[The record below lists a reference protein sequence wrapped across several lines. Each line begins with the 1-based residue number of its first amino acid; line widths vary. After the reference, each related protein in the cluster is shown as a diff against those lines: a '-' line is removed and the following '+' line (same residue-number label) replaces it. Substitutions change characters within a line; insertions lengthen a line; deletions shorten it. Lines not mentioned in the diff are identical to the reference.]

1 MRASQSRLLIL
12 ACSSTVLLSACASKI
27 DPGPSI
33 STISQDRPDESK
45 LSIRQSEQIE
55 ANQELA
61 IENYR
66 KILELAPEGARRTE
80 VMRRLAD
87 LQIQVGE
94 VNPQFERQQELYGD
108 EERIDSVNLYREI
121 LATNP
126 DDPNNDR
133 VLYQLAR
140 AYQNRGQEARAVE
153 VLSRLAREFP
163 DSRYASDGKFREAE
177 LLFRL
182 RRYRQAEAAYR
193 EVVEFGP
200 DGQFFEQSQYKLGWS
215 IFKQSRY
222 AEAVEAFMPIL
233 ERELAPG
240 QAPIVESQAVAGVRE
255 KRRELVQD
263 VLRVVSLSFAY
274 SDGGASLKQ
283 FLNEQGGT
291 RYEELLFADL
301 GELYLEQERYTDAA
315 AAFKAYVD
323 YEPFTLD
330 APTFQLKSID
340 ALQVGGFIDLAM
352 GAKEDYVQ
360 IYDPEAEYWTQRG
373 LAEAPFVVEALKE
386 NLNDVARYY
395 HARAQRDGA
404 SDQARQIAFEQAGR
418 YYRRFI
424 EIFPDD
430 PAAPEM
436 HTLLA
441 DTLYDRGRYQAAA
454 DEYTNA
460 AYNYPPHPRAADAG
474 YGAVDSYHKWAE
486 AQPTEARAEAILVAV
501 DAARRFADNFS
512 EHPEAPRVLT
522 RAAEDLYDLGELEPA
537 AEVAQ
542 RVVDTQPRPD
552 ARLRRSSWQ
561 VLGLSRFDQQ
571 RYQDAEAA
579 FKQVLQ
585 LTPPDDTERRQTTRD
600 QIASAIYRQA
610 EVARDQGRPDDAVA
624 QFLRIGQEM
633 PDSSIRATAQFDAAA
648 VLIASEQWDRAIEV
662 LQDFRSTF
670 PADQRQP
677 DVTRKLAAVY
687 LSSDQP
693 TRAAA
698 EFARIA
704 GDSAEPE
711 AARQQAA
718 LRSAELYDENG
729 ALAAAGQAYSSY
741 LAGFAI
747 PFEEAIEIRQRLIE
761 IYDEIDRPSE
771 VNFWRRELVRAN
783 AAAGNQQTDRSRYLA
798 AQSSLVLAESAL
810 QEFESIKLTLPL
822 QASLQRKRAAMD
834 KALTAYQDAA
844 QSGVAEIATEAT
856 HRVGSIYL
864 TLSRDLMASQRP
876 AGLSAL
882 ELEQYELLLEEQAFP
897 IEEQAIDVFE
907 TNVARMDQ
915 GVYNVWI
922 QRSIEALAEIVP
934 ARYAKQENY
943 ELPINAIR

>member
-1 MRASQSRLLIL
+1 MRASRSGLLLL
-12 ACSSTVLLSACASKI
+12 ACSSTVLLGACASKI

-33 STISQDRPDESK
+33 STINRERPDEAK

-87 LQIQVGE
+87 LQVQVGE

-153 VLSRLAREFP
+153 VLSRLAREYP
-163 DSRYASDGKFREAE
+163 QSRYASDGKFREAE

-182 RRYRQAEAAYR
+182 KRYRQAEAAYR
-193 EVVEFGP
+193 DVVDFGP

-222 AEAVEAFMPIL
+222 MEAVEAFMPIL

-240 QAPIVESQAVAGVRE
+240 QTPIVESQAVAGVRE

-301 GELYLEQERYTDAA
+301 GELYLEQQRYTDAA

-323 YEPFTLD
+323 YEPLTLD

-340 ALQVGGFIDLAM
+340 ALQVGGFLDLAM

-360 IYDPEAEYWTQRG
+360 IYDPEADYWSQRG

-404 SDQARQIAFEQAGR
+404 TEQARQIAFEQAGR

-441 DTLYDRGRYQAAA
+441 DTLYDRTLYQQAA

-486 AQPTEARAEAILVAV
+486 LQPPEQRPEAILVAV
-501 DAARRFADNFS
+501 DAARRFADRFG

-561 VLGLSRFDQQ
+561 VLGLARFDQQ
-571 RYQDAEAA
+571 RFTDAESA

-585 LTPPDDTERRQTTRD
+585 LTPPDDRERRQITRD
-600 QIASAIYRQA
+600 QIASAIYKQA

-633 PDSSIRATAQFDAAA
+633 PDSGIRATAQFDAAA
-648 VLIASEQWDRAIEV
+648 VLIASEQWNRAIDV
-662 LQDFRSTF
+662 LLDFRSTF
-670 PADQRQP
+670 PADERQA
-677 DVTRKLAAVY
+677 DITRKLAAVY
-687 LSSDQP
+687 LASDQP

-704 GDSAEPE
+704 GDATESED
-711 AARQQAA
+711 ARQQAA

-729 ALAAAGQAYSSY
+729 ALAAAGQAYASY
-741 LAGFAI
+741 LAGFAV
-747 PFEEAIEIRQRLIE
+747 PFDESIEIRQRLIE
-761 IYDEIDRPSE
+761 IYEEIERPSE
-771 VNFWRRELVRAN
+771 VTFWRRELVRSN
-783 AAAGNQQTDRSRYLA
+783 AAAGAQQTDRSRYLA

-810 QEFESIKLTLPL
+810 QEFESVKLTLPL
-822 QASLQRKRAAMD
+822 QASLSRKRAAMD
-834 KALTAYQDAA
+834 RALAAYQDAA

-856 HRVGSIYL
+856 HKVGSIYL

-876 AGLSAL
+876 SGLSAL

-915 GVYNVWI
+915 GVYNAWV

>member
-1 MRASQSRLLIL
+1 MRRNRLG
-12 ACSSTVLLSACASKI
+12 LLLMTCAGSLLVSACASRI

-33 STISQDRPDESK
+33 ATVSRDRPDESK
-45 LSIRQSEQIE
+45 LAIRQSERVE

-66 KILELAPEGARRTE
+66 KILELAPDGARRTE

-87 LQIQVGE
+87 LQVQIGE
-94 VNPQFERQQELYGD
+94 VNPQYERQQELYGT
-108 EERIDSVNLYREI
+108 EEPLDSINLYREI

-140 AYQNRGQEARAVE
+140 AYQNRGQEARAIE
-153 VLSRLAREFP
+153 VLSRLTRDYP
-163 DSRYASDGKFREAE
+163 TSRYATDGKFREAE
-177 LLFRL
+177 LSFRL
-182 RRYRQAEAAYR
+182 KRFREAEVAYR
-193 EVVEFGP
+193 EVVDYGP
-200 DGQFFEQSQYKLGWS
+200 DGQFFEQAQYKLGWS

-222 AEAVEAFMPIL
+222 LDAADAFMPIL

-240 QAPIVESQAVAGVRE
+240 QAPIVRDQAVAGVRE
-255 KRRELVQD
+255 ARRELVGD
-263 VLRVVSLSFAY
+263 VLRVVGLSFAY
-274 SDGGASLKQ
+274 SDGGATLKQ
-283 FLNEQGGT
+283 FLSERGGT
-291 RYEELLFADL
+291 RYEELLFASL
-301 GELYLEQERYTDAA
+301 GELFLEQERYTDAA

-340 ALQVGGFIDLAM
+340 ALRVGGFQELAM

-404 SDQARQIAFEQAGR
+404 SPEARKINFDQAGR

-430 PAAPEM
+430 PASPEM

-441 DTLYDRGRYQAAA
+441 DTLYDRGQYQLAAE
-454 DEYTNA
+454 EYTNA
-460 AYNYPPHPRAADAG
+460 AYNYPPHPRAAAAG

-486 AQPTEARAEAILVAV
+486 AQPPEQRRDATLLAV
-501 DAARRFADNFS
+501 DAARRFADNFAT
-512 EHPEAPRVLT
+512 HPQTARALT
-522 RAAEDLYDLGELEPA
+522 RAAEDLYDLDELEPA
-537 AEVAQ
+537 AEVAA
-542 RVVDTQPRPD
+542 RVVTMEPRPD

-561 VLGLSRFDQQ
+561 VLGLTRFDQQ
-571 RYQDAEAA
+571 RFQDAEGA

-585 LTPPDDTERRQTTRD
+585 LTPPDDVERRQKTRT
-600 QIASAIYRQA
+600 QIASAIYKQG
-610 EVARDQGRPDDAVA
+610 EVAREQNRPDDAVGH
-624 QFLRIGQEM
+624 FLRIGQEM
-633 PDSSIRATAQFDAAA
+633 PDSEIRATAQYDAAA
-648 VLIASEQWDRAIEV
+648 VLIADEQWTRAIDV
-662 LQDFRSTF
+662 LLDFRKTF
-670 PADQRQP
+670 PSNELQR
-677 DVTRKLAAVY
+677 DVTKKLAAVY

-698 EFARIA
+698 EFSRMA
-704 GDSAEPE
+704 GDQGENETTRRE
-711 AARQQAA
+711 AAIRA
-718 LRSAELYDENG
+718 AELYDENG
-729 ALAAAGQAYSSY
+729 ALAAASRAYASY
-741 LAGFAI
+741 LAQFPV
-747 PFEEAIEIRQRLIE
+747 PFEEGIEIRQRLIE
-761 IYDEIDRPSE
+761 IHDELNQPSE
-771 VNFWRRELVRAN
+771 VAYWRRQLINAN
-783 AAAGNQQTDRSRYLA
+783 AGAGAEQTDRSRYLA
-798 AQSSLVLAESAL
+798 AKAALVMAETELAR
-810 QEFESIKLTLPL
+810 FEAVKLTLPL
-822 QASLQRKRAAMD
+822 QASLTRKRAAMD
-834 KALTAYQDAA
+834 QALEAYRSAA

-856 HRVGSIYL
+856 YRVGSIYL

-907 TNVARMDQ
+907 SNVERMDQ
-915 GVYNVWI
+915 GVYDQWV

-943 ELPINAIR
+943 ELPINTIR